1 MPRTTTVELPGW
13 PPLRALTFDDL
24 GLVKGHCLEEY
35 SITSLTQFYKSAPTV
50 PKVVERRGEPDS
62 SKCVLAASLNDS
74 QSDPLLAVARKNGA
88 IEVLNPLNGDLCVSF
103 SNVSDVGVHPENDPT
118 VSLHLFK
125 KQRLDCTYRTCT
137 LLTCTTKGN
146 ATMSSIEVANSSAD
160 SASSGSSRTWN
171 VCASGNILCSK
182 VDGTEN
188 YALFGGKGVEVNLW
202 DLGTCSKIWTAKPP
216 PKNRLGIFTPTWF
229 TSTAFLDNNDH
240 RKFVAGTNNHQ
251 VHLYDISAQRKPVI
265 SFDFRETPIRAVSQD
280 LDGHTHR
287 NAWKGYGKMH
297 GASLRILQV
306 KTVTYIVD
314 LHFSF
319 YLQQMRKLL
328 GCFPGKCSGSIR
340 STARHPVHPLLASCG
355 LDGYLRFWDIKTRQ
369 PLSAVFL
376 KQHLIHVIFYSN
388 FNDQEES
395 LPAAADLLQHE
406 EHDTNGI
413 VIDDETGTK
422 RVKRKKAKKCK
433 ESSVKEFKEDEGAK
447 KSKRKSKR
455 VKHEAS
461 RDAS

>member
-1 MPRTTTVELPGW
+1 MPET
-13 PPLRALTFDDL
+13 
-24 GLVKGHCLEEY
+24 K
-35 SITSLTQFYKSAPTV
+35 
-50 PKVVERRGEPDS
+50 
-62 SKCVLAASLNDS
+62 
-74 QSDPLLAVARKNGA
+74 LLAVARKNGA

-287 NAWKGYGKMH
+287 Y
-297 GASLRILQV
+297 SPCCFE
-306 KTVTYIVD
+306 D
-314 LHFSF
+314 L
-319 YLQQMRKLL
+319 YLFFAGKLL

-355 LDGYLRFWDIKTRQ
+355 KLDGYLRFWDIKTRQ